1 MKNRFFAALMAAMLL
16 VSLLAVGANAET
28 TPGGRTLGLTATLT
42 EDEAVTIALTHA
54 GVEEKDVIFTKI
66 KLDRDDGRTEYEIEF
81 YKDTME
87 YDYEIDANTGEILSF
102 DSEMEYDL
110 SAARLVGTANADPN
124 AQMID
129 MSAALANALA
139 HAGFNESEVTK
150 LKVKLDRDDGMVEY
164 EVDFQVGRLE
174 YEYQINAYTGEIT
187 GFEVDND

>member
-1 MKNRFFAALMAAMLL
+1 MKKIFATMMAAMML
-16 VSLLAVGANAET
+16 VSLLVMGAAAEV
-28 TPGGRTLGLTATLT
+28 TPGGRTVGLSATLT
-42 EDEAVTIALTHA
+42 EDEAVAIAMTHA

-87 YDYEIDANTGEILSF
+87 YDYDIDANTGDILSF

-110 SAARLVGTANADPN
+110 GAARLAGTANADPD

-129 MSAALANALA
+129 TSAALANALA
-139 HAGFNESEVTK
+139 HAGFNESEVAK

-164 EVDFQVGRLE
+164 EVDFKVGRLE

-187 GFEVDND
+187 GYEVDND